1 MQSSNK
7 KTIIDDII
15 ARAVLED
22 CGTYGD
28 ITSNAIFNPE
38 TKADAL
44 IRSKET
50 GILSGCYL
58 LQPIFNTIDPSLS
71 INVLQ
76 SDGQPIIPGTRI
88 CTVHGSIRSILAGE
102 RLALNFLQRLSGI
115 ATITAQLTQ
124 LIAHTHAKLLDT
136 RKTTPTLRYFEK
148 RAVADGGGV
157 NHRFGLFDMILIKD
171 THVKAAG
178 GIKPALLKALASD
191 DVKLRHVK
199 IEVEVQSWDEFL
211 DAVELY
217 PNRIMLDNMPP
228 ALMAECVNYLLTK
241 NIHIELEASGNITG
255 ATIASVAETG
265 VNYISVGAI
274 THSVKALDI
283 HLVIE

>member
-1 MQSSNK
+1 MNSSNE

-15 ARAVLED
+15 ARAVFED
-22 CGTYGD
+22 CSTYGD

-44 IRSKET
+44 IRSKES

-58 LQPIFNTIDPSLS
+58 LQPIFNSIDPSLC
-71 INVLQ
+71 ITILQ
-76 SDGQPIIPGTRI
+76 SDGQPIVAGTRI

-115 ATITAQLTQ
+115 ATITAQLKQ
-124 LIAHTHAKLLDT
+124 LIAHTHTKLLDT

-148 RAVADGGGV
+148 RAVADGGGI

-178 GIKPALLKALASD
+178 GIKPALLKAFASD

-199 IEVEVQSWDEFL
+199 VEIEVQSRDEFL
-211 DAVELY
+211 DAVELS
-217 PNRIMLDNMPP
+217 PHRIMLDNMPLS
-228 ALMAECVNYLLTK
+228 LMADCVEYIHKK

-255 ATIASVAETG
+255 TTIASVAETG
-265 VNYISVGAI
+265 VDYISVGAI